1 VINRRAAM
9 AVGVAAG
16 TLTVV
21 AGLTGVQRL
30 PLGPDAPTV
39 SAGAIATRTAAANR
53 LQAQIAQG
61 TIGVAPV
68 SAPVSAPAGQAS
80 YVQAAPVVSTHAS

>member
-1 VINRRAAM
+1 MINRRAAM

-16 TLTVV
+16 TLSVV

-39 SAGAIATRTAAANR
+39 SAGAIATRTAAADR
-53 LQAQIAQG
+53 LQARIAQANG
-61 TIGVAPV
+61 GVAP
-68 SAPVSAPAGQAS
+68 APVSAPAGQAS
-80 YVQAAPVVSTHAS
+80 YVQAAPVVSTRAS